1 MDDLCV
7 ELQSDPYNSG
17 QTTDGIKADLYQ
29 QMKKQ
34 IIMSYEAVKEKLKF
48 HKHTFELVGYD
59 FMVIPSHG
67 GTDTKSCF

>member
-29 QMKKQ
+29 QMKQQ

-67 GTDTKSCF
+67 GADTKSCF